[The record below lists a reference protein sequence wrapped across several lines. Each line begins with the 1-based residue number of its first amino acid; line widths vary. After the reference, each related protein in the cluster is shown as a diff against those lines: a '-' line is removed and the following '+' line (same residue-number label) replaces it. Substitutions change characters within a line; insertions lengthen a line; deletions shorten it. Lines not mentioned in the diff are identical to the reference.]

1 MLIRYKHPLSPAWWG
16 NTIKQK
22 IAEISYPW
30 TFISSEHYILYVFID
45 TAKYHIHIKF
55 AFYYGQKYIQPKIII
70 SYMSWHWE
78 VSYLYKPCL
87 LWSIDKNVY
96 SKKLIMQTTS
106 RKLINISTTT
116 IKMTDFSIT
125 YLSKGQLYPLCGLF
139 FLLFIYWLDIDFFF
153 SWCSIFRF
161 FLVSSSD
168 LFVSF
173 MALATCL
180 ISPHHPGLILYSH
193 RE

>member
-1 MLIRYKHPLSPAWWG
+1 MVKNIYSQKLLYLICL
-16 NTIKQK
+16 
-22 IAEISYPW
+22 
-30 TFISSEHYILYVFID
+30 D
-45 TAKYHIHIKF
+45 TGKYHIYINLVLMI
-55 AFYYGQKYIQPKIII
+55 YRQKCIQQ
-70 SYMSWHWE
+70 
-78 VSYLYKPCL
+78 
-87 LWSIDKNVY
+87 
-96 SKKLIMQTTS
+96 KLIMQTTS